1 MTRPQRFL
9 TRMAIFLVVVI
20 IIAGFLAGPMHRAF
34 LANPA
39 LNGLIVGVL
48 VLGIIY
54 VFRQVLQL
62 RPEVDWI
69 EMTSREGPRLSIPV
83 TPTLLAPMATML
95 GDSAGHRSISALGM
109 RSLLDGIASRLDES
123 REISRYLIG
132 LLIFLG
138 LLGTFW
144 GLLGTIGAV
153 GNTIKNLSVDS
164 GDFGVL
170 FASLKAGLEAPLVG
184 MSTAFSSSLFGLAGS
199 LVLGFLDLQ
208 AGQAQNRFFND
219 LEEWLSTKASLGSG
233 AAIGDGDQSVPAYV
247 SALLEQTAESLTS
260 LQRSLIRGEEDR
272 SQTTE
277 AIQDLGEKLSILGDQ
292 MKAGQDLM
300 IRLGEAQ
307 LEMKPVLERLA
318 SAMER
323 ENAMTLDDVS
333 RGHLRNIDI
342 YTARLLKDSAPGRD
356 MMVEELRSE
365 IKMLARTIAG
375 LSREG

>member
-54 VFRQVLQL
+54 VFRQVLLL

-69 EMTSREGPRLSIPV
+69 EMTSRDGPRLSIPV

-95 GDSAGHRSISALGM
+95 GDTAGQRSISALGM

-153 GNTIKNLSVDS
+153 GNTIKNLSVEG
-164 GDFGVL
+164 GDFAVL

-233 AAIGDGDQSVPAYV
+233 ASIGDGDQSVPAYV

-277 AIQDLGEKLSILGDQ
+277 AIQDLGEKLAVLGDQ

-318 SAMER
+318 SATER
-323 ENAMTLDDVS
+323 ESTMTLDEVS
-333 RGHLRNIDI
+333 RGHLRNIDV
-342 YTARLLKDSAPGRD
+342 YAGRLLKDSAPGRD
-356 MMVEELRSE
+356 MMVEEMRSE
-365 IKMLARTIAG
+365 IKLLARTIAG
-375 LSREG
+375 LAKES